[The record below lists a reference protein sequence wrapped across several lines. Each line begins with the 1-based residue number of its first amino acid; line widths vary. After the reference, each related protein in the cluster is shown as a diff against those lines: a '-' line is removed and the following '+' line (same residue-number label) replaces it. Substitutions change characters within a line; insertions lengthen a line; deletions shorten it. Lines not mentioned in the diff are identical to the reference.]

1 MERVYE
7 TARIFRK
14 KNLTGYQ
21 QRINDEAG
29 NIAMNHP
36 ELLAR
41 RGELLEKARANVKE
55 LGYAYKKG
63 KSRSCKEDQ
72 HNVPPKR
79 SKINAEIREKR
90 IKELQDEISILD
102 EQIKFKVIVDFYL
115 FRWSECTKQLEF
127 SGKKI

>member
-1 MERVYE
+1 
-7 TARIFRK
+7 
-14 KNLTGYQ
+14 
-21 QRINDEAG
+21 
-29 NIAMNHP
+29 MNHP

-127 SGKKI
+127 SGKKFNRLPATDQ